1 MIQMMLD
8 DSDLAKT
15 LIGISKLCLLPR
27 GTHLHDV
34 RIRPTLMGL
43 IVLSVFK
50 QNFVHVGAGVL
61 EQFISAVEDYEGDLT
76 VAQNAQLVGL
86 FH

>member
-1 MIQMMLD
+1 MIQIHWIY
-8 DSDLAKT
+8 LAKFW
-15 LIGISKLCLLPR
+15 LGLPR

-34 RIRPTLMGL
+34 RIRPAFMGL

-61 EQFISAVEDYEGDLT
+61 EQFISAVEDDEGDLT
-76 VAQNAQLVGL
+76 VAQNAQLIGL
-86 FH
+86 LH